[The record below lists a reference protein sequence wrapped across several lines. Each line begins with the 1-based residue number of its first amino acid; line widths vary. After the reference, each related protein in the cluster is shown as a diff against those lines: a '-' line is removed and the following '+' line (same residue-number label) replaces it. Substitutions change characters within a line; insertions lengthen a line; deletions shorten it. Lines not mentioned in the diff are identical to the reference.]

1 MAKRTKE
8 HVTPRPAGNWAVKK
22 EGAKRAD
29 SVHEQKVDAVERAK
43 ELAKNA
49 PLGQVIIHK
58 KDGTIQTEYT
68 YGKDPEKYP
77 G

>member
-1 MAKRTKE
+1 MSRRTKE
-8 HVTPRPAGNWAVKK
+8 HVTPRPGGNWAVKK
-22 EGAKRAD
+22 EGAERAD
-29 SVHEQKVDAVERAK
+29 SIHEQKVDAVERAK